1 MCDRGLGKMNNMKKF
16 IISLSVAVCLSS
28 AAFSAPVHINDLR
41 SKFLNNSAIIYEIN
55 IRTFN
60 AQDTNGNGIIDF
72 DEGEESGNFLN
83 AIANLDELQAKG
95 VNAIHILPVTPV
107 GKMKAL
113 GTAGSLYAASG
124 FNSLNPQLKSENT
137 MLTLEEQARKFIQE
151 AHDRGIAVIVDV
163 PACGSYD
170 LFMQRPELFVKDKS
184 GQAVIPADWT
194 DVRLL
199 NAGTEAQVNKD
210 VLNLYKE
217 FVDYMMDL
225 GVDGIRADVAHC
237 KPAKFWKELIDYSR
251 KKDPQLLWLAESSNS
266 WKDAVSEYAV
276 FTSYDKLLQAG
287 FDGYYGSYFNM
298 KDWKSS
304 KDLFNQVNLDRSL
317 SKKIGQPKSVIGSF
331 TTHDELSPVLIN
343 GKKYSEMI
351 MWLNSTLPLNAY
363 YVDGFDTGDNYIYF
377 WANKKA
383 PKTFTDDDYYFAHR
397 GKIDIFNFSRRP
409 GGKDKELSDDFK
421 LANQFKKYAATL
433 NAKGHF
439 IQLRTNNPSVFA
451 YAVSDTKESFIVIGN
466 MNFTSDSEAVVR
478 IPGFKGNEDV
488 IVIKTI
494 STPVSS
500 KGKMTVRLEPGEIQ
514 VLVLNSFPI
523 K

>member
-1 MCDRGLGKMNNMKKF
+1 MNNMKKF

-83 AIANLDELQAKG
+83 AIANLDELQSKG

-137 MLTLEEQARKFIQE
+137 MLTIEEQARKFIQE

-199 NAGTEAQVNKD
+199 NAGTEAQINKD

-276 FTSYDKLLQAG
+276 FTPYDKLLQAG

-304 KDLFNQVNLDRSL
+304 KDLFNQVNLDR
-317 SKKIGQPKSVIGSF
+317 F
-331 TTHDELSPVLIN
+331 
-343 GKKYSEMI
+343 
-351 MWLNSTLPLNAY
+351 
-363 YVDGFDTGDNYIYF
+363 F
-377 WANKKA
+377 
-383 PKTFTDDDYYFAHR
+383 
-397 GKIDIFNFSRRP
+397 
-409 GGKDKELSDDFK
+409 
-421 LANQFKKYAATL
+421 
-433 NAKGHF
+433 
-439 IQLRTNNPSVFA
+439 
-451 YAVSDTKESFIVIGN
+451 
-466 MNFTSDSEAVVR
+466 
-478 IPGFKGNEDV
+478 
-488 IVIKTI
+488 
-494 STPVSS
+494 
-500 KGKMTVRLEPGEIQ
+500 
-514 VLVLNSFPI
+514 
-523 K
+523 